1 MVRTVSVQVKK
12 TLRQWSPKRMAELER
27 RVADLEA
34 DLAQVRR
41 HNLRLAE
48 LTDVVQEL
56 LVPIATRDEE
66 AITAALERFRE
77 SL

>member
-1 MVRTVSVQVKK
+1 VVTVNVKDK
-12 TLRQWSPKRMAELER
+12 LNVVARLRSLAQLEQ

-34 DLAQVRR
+34 DMSEMRG

-48 LTDVVQEL
+48 IADVVQEL
-56 LVPIATRDEE
+56 LIPMTSRDEVKVQE
-66 AITAALERFRE
+66 AIERFNK

>member
-1 MVRTVSVQVKK
+1 MKK
-12 TLRQWSPKRMAELER
+12 SLRQWSPRRMAQLEQ
-27 RVADLEA
+27 RVTDLEA

-56 LVPIATRDEE
+56 LVPMASRDEA
-66 AITAALERFRE
+66 AIEAALERFRE

>member
-1 MVRTVSVQVKK
+1 MSVKDKLNVVARVRSVAQ
-12 TLRQWSPKRMAELER
+12 LEQ

-34 DLAQVRR
+34 DMSEMRQ

-48 LTDVVQEL
+48 IADVVQEL
-56 LVPIATRDEE
+56 LIPMASRDEVKVQE
-66 AITAALERFRE
+66 AIERFNK

>member
-1 MVRTVSVQVKK
+1 MK
-12 TLRQWSPKRMAELER
+12 LRRRREAPAPARDAQLER

-34 DLAQVRR
+34 EVSEMRR

-56 LVPIATRDEE
+56 LVPMSSRDEE
-66 AITAALERFRE
+66 RIRQAIDEFNA
-77 SL
+77 SI

>member
-1 MVRTVSVQVKK
+1 VEQSSLRPGGTRAAVR
-12 TLRQWSPKRMAELER
+12 RLEE

-34 DLAQVRR
+34 DLTEMRQ

-48 LTDVVQEL
+48 IVDVVQEL
-56 LVPIATRDEE
+56 LIPMAGRDEDRVQE
-66 AITAALERFRE
+66 AIQRFRE

>member
-1 MVRTVSVQVKK
+1 MKNV
-12 TLRQWSPKRMAELER
+12 LRQMSPKRMAELEQ

-56 LVPIATRDEE
+56 LVPLASRDE
-66 AITAALERFRE
+66 AAVTAAVERFRE

>member
-1 MVRTVSVQVKK
+1 MQLSSLRPGASRTA
-12 TLRQWSPKRMAELER
+12 LEALER

-34 DLAQVRR
+34 DLTELRR

-48 LTDVVQEL
+48 IVDVVQEL
-56 LVPIATRDEE
+56 LIPMASRDEAAIKE
-66 AITAALERFRE
+66 AIERFQE

>member
-1 MVRTVSVQVKK
+1 VVTVSVKDKLNVVARVRSVGQ
-12 TLRQWSPKRMAELER
+12 LEQ

-34 DLAQVRR
+34 DVSEMRQ

-48 LTDVVQEL
+48 IADVVQEL
-56 LVPIATRDEE
+56 LIPVASRDEARVQE
-66 AITAALERFRE
+66 AIERFNK

>member
-1 MVRTVSVQVKK
+1 MSSLLPGSRRATVR
-12 TLRQWSPKRMAELER
+12 RLEE

-34 DLAQVRR
+34 DVAEMRR
-41 HNLRLAE
+41 HNVRLAE

-56 LVPIATRDEE
+56 LVPMASRDEAKIQE
-66 AITAALERFRE
+66 AIERFQE